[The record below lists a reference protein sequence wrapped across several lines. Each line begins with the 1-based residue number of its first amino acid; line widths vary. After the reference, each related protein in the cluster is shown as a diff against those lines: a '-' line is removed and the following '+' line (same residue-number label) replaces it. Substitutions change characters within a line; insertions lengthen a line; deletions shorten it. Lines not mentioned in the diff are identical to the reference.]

1 MKSEERRV
9 KNQIVKG
16 SVGGTVSEP
25 YHTRGNMLLKK
36 LSICVVRF
44 GDRTSYFGFTKK
56 GCAFL
61 CKNIEC
67 TPSCN
72 GEILLFL
79 IILRSY
85 KLVALAVD
93 IDNLNLVVV
102 LKVLAQLSDVNVHR
116 AGVEVVVVNPDC
128 L

>member
-1 MKSEERRV
+1 M

-44 GDRTSYFGFTKK
+44 GGRTSYFGFTQKK
-56 GCAFL
+56 GVH
-61 CKNIEC
+61 
-67 TPSCN
+67 SCVKTSN
-72 GEILLFL
+72 AHPRVMGRYYCFL

-102 LKVLAQLSDVNVHR
+102 LKVLAQLCNVNVHR
-116 AGVEVVVVNPDC
+116 AGVKVVVVNPDC

>member
-44 GDRTSYFGFTKK
+44 GDRTSYFGFTQKK
-56 GCAFL
+56 GVH
-61 CKNIEC
+61 
-67 TPSCN
+67 SCVETSN
-72 GEILLFL
+72 AHPRVMGEYYCF
-79 IILRSY
+79 
-85 KLVALAVD
+85 
-93 IDNLNLVVV
+93 
-102 LKVLAQLSDVNVHR
+102 
-116 AGVEVVVVNPDC
+116 
-128 L
+128 

>member
-1 MKSEERRV
+1 M

-44 GDRTSYFGFTKK
+44 GDRTSYFGFTQKR
-56 GCAFL
+56 GVHSYLETSNAHPRVMGRYYC
-61 CKNIEC
+61 
-67 TPSCN
+67 
-72 GEILLFL
+72 FL

-102 LKVLAQLSDVNVHR
+102 LKVLAQLCDVNIHR
-116 AGVEVVVVNPDC
+116 AGVKVVVVNPDC